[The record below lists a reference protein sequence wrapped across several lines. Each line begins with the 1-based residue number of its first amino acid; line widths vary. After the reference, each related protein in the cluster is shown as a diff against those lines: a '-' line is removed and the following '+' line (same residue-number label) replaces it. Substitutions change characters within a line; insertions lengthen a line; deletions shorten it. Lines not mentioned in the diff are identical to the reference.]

1 MRKSRT
7 KQLIL
12 KFLEERGGAYL
23 VQIVAY
29 VCEKLN
35 VKRRETERK
44 IYERVKKLC
53 QRLEKQGVLKGMYE
67 PNLEF
72 DGFPLTYYSLK

>member
-7 KQLIL
+7 KRLIL
-12 KFLEERGGAYL
+12 KFFREYGEGYL

-35 VKRRETERK
+35 VKRRETERR
-44 IYERVKKLC
+44 IYERVKKICL
-53 QRLEKQGVLKGMYE
+53 RLEKKGILKGKYE